1 MWKDPIVED
10 IRKIRKQL
18 EKKFGSDQDAFLR
31 NIYEQEKMTKARL
44 VSRLPKNHLA
54 HKAA

>member
-1 MWKDPIVED
+1 MWKHPIVED

-18 EKKFGSDQDAFLR
+18 EKKFSPDRDAFLR
-31 NIYEQEKMTKARL
+31 NIYDQEKMTKARL
-44 VSRLPKNHLA
+44 VSRSPKKHFA

>member
-10 IRKIRKQL
+10 VRKVRKQL
-18 EKKFGSDQDAFLR
+18 EIKSGPDQDAFLKH
-31 NIYEQEKMTKARL
+31 IYDQEKMTKARL
-44 VSRLPKNHLA
+44 VSRSPKKRLA

>member
-18 EKKFGSDQDAFLR
+18 EKKFGPDQDAFLR
-31 NIYEQEKMTKARL
+31 NIYAQEKMTKARI
-44 VSRLPKNHLA
+44 VSRSPKKKLA